1 MTWTAGGG
9 TLSTPGEGNDKLQH
23 RPPLIV
29 VLRCSARTGS
39 LPPSHRAT
47 APTHTALLKTTPAHD
62 SQLPL
67 LSFFLLRLVPVQRSA
82 LFHSLFSLSL
92 HNSLHTNQSIHPSVR
107 KKIFC
112 TAPCGLLFRRTAH
125 RSRPTTD
132 YFFAISTTPLS
143 LLHMP
148 SPLLYVLASHLEPEE
163 ERSNSFLLR
172 AH

>member
-1 MTWTAGGG
+1 MLG
-9 TLSTPGEGNDKLQH
+9 TH
-23 RPPLIV
+23 RLPPTVPPRHSPDTHRTSENNTGARQPATV
-29 VLRCSARTGS
+29 VVFFSAPSCSRPALRS
-39 LPPSHRAT
+39 LPLS
-47 APTHTALLKTTPAHD
+47 LLSLS
-62 SQLPL
+62 SQLAPYE
-67 LSFFLLRLVPVQRSA
+67 
-82 LFHSLFSLSL
+82 
-92 HNSLHTNQSIHPSVR
+92 SIHPSIHPCA